1 MSEDHNRPPPGW
13 LLTVAFVILWLFAAY
28 AVFYLVQKP
37 FDQDFAW
44 AIGNAILDVLLSLC
58 IVLLG
63 TALGRRLT
71 HLLGISFTS
80 PGEELILVAGVGLG
94 ALSFLTLAL
103 GLAGLLYRWVFYGVS
118 AVLVL
123 VLFPDIMASCRTIW
137 ACRRVRRP
145 PRLLAFYL
153 VITLSLAFLVALTP
167 PIDWDGLFYHL
178 TGPKLYIGQHRIV
191 PGIDIPHLNFP
202 SLMEMLYLYGMLL
215 KGDVAAKLVHFWY
228 ALLLTGLVYRLAR
241 RHLAPKVAWPSVAIF
256 ASMPMIPVLA
266 GWAYNDIALA
276 FYQLAAVYT
285 LCNWFDDRR
294 RQWLLLSAAMCGLA
308 MGLKYTSFVCPL
320 TLAALIVWRL
330 AIRERARPGVV
341 VKTLLAFG
349 AVALLVASPWY
360 VKNYFFTGNPFYPF
374 AYSVFGGRF
383 WDEFRAAWYA
393 RAGTGIGLN
402 PVKLLALP
410 WTLTL
415 GIRDMN
421 YYDGRMG
428 PLFLALLPL
437 LVVYWAYRPLR
448 QASSRPP
455 AVGYLLAFAL
465 AQYLA
470 WTWGVVVSRSLFQ
483 SRLLLP
489 CFVALAPA
497 LAVALDAL
505 RALDRPQFSLHRFI
519 WMTVAIV
526 LSLNVVYQGLDFL
539 RTDPLPYLAGRES
552 RDEFLTRNLGR
563 HYTMMRYVNENL
575 PSEAKV
581 LFLWEPRS
589 YYCQR
594 QVQPDP
600 VLETWKHLLYKYG
613 SVGAIAQH
621 LADEG
626 YTHILLHQKG
636 LEFMIRT
643 KLDPITDEDVH
654 LWENLA
660 SDYLT
665 VVHREGEGYVLYA
678 LDRGSGR

>member
-1 MSEDHNRPPPGW
+1 MKKQVDLKW
-13 LLTVAFVILWLFAAY
+13 LLMVAFVILWLFAAY
-28 AVFYLVQKP
+28 GIFYLVQKP
-37 FDQDFAW
+37 FDQEFAT
-44 AIGNAILDVLLSLC
+44 AIGSAVLDVLLSLL

-63 TALGRRLT
+63 TALGCRVAR
-71 HLLGISFTS
+71 LLGIAFTS
-80 PGEELILVAGVGLG
+80 PGEELILVAGAGLG
-94 ALSFLTLAL
+94 LLSFLTLAL
-103 GLAGLLYRWVFYGVS
+103 GLAGLLYRGVFYGLS
-118 AVLVL
+118 AVLFL
-123 VLFPDIMASCRTIW
+123 ILFPDAMATCRIVW
-137 ACRRVRRP
+137 ACHRVRRP
-145 PRLLAFYL
+145 SRLLALYL
-153 VITLSLAFLVALTP
+153 VITLGLAFLVALTP
-167 PIDWDGLFYHL
+167 PVDWDGLFYHL

-241 RHLAPKVAWPSVAIF
+241 RHLSPEVAWPSVAIL

-266 GWAYNDIALA
+266 SWAYNDIALA

-285 LCNWFDDRR
+285 LFNWFDDRR

-320 TLAALIVWRL
+320 TLAALIVWRQT
-330 AIRERARPGVV
+330 IRERARPGVV
-341 VKTLLAFG
+341 LRTLLTFG

-360 VKNYFFTGNPFYPF
+360 IKNFFFTGNPFYPF
-374 AYSVFGGRF
+374 AYSVFGGRL

-393 RAGTGIGLN
+393 RAGTGIGLD
-402 PVKLLALP
+402 PVELVALP

-428 PLFLALLPL
+428 PLFVGLLPL
-437 LVVYWAYRPLR
+437 IPVYFLLR
-448 QASSRPP
+448 SRRSAASWPR
-455 AVGYLLAFAL
+455 AVGYLLFFAL
-465 AQYLA
+465 TQYLA

-505 RALDRPQFSLHRFI
+505 RALDHPQFSLHRFV
-519 WMTVAIV
+519 WMTIAIV
-526 LSLNVVYQGLDFL
+526 LALNLVYQGRDFL
-539 RTDPLPYLAGRES
+539 RVDPLPYIAGRES

-563 HYTMMRYVNENL
+563 HYTAMRYINENL
-575 PSEAKV
+575 PSAAKV

-594 QVQPDP
+594 QAQPDP
-600 VLETWKHLLYKYG
+600 ILETWKHLLYKYG
-613 SVGAIAQH
+613 SVEAIARH

-643 KLDPITDEDVH
+643 KLDPITDEDVR
-654 LWENLA
+654 LWEDLA

-678 LDRGSGR
+678 LDGGNGR